1 MTRDPTSLM
10 IGSTPVTIPVSL
22 SSMPKAVHVSVVDA
36 DVAGSLLK
44 VVKGVYAPAVLRN
57 DAWPKSVKDEL
68 SAHTHRYLATL
79 TERAHELRGETVLYV
94 PEEPSLLFLTA
105 ETRHTG
111 DTSVN
116 DTSTQN
122 FAIEE
127 KIERAARDE
136 ELTRR
141 LESVVIHWTRQ
152 IREVVRETDGG
163 ESGVDRYGGGGAH
176 AAGRDVTNET
186 LGQSLSV
193 AEEDASDGPLAEVAF
208 WHSRAFDLAGI
219 ARQLDDVGVDAI
231 VRVLRKARSTYLE
244 PFSELYSIVASELSA
259 AEDNARFLNT
269 LVPPC
274 EALAKAKA
282 TEVAGLVPGISHRVR
297 LVWNAAERY
306 DQDRVFGL
314 LRKISNEVMRR
325 CAKDVSVGDILDGN
339 VKHAVDAL
347 HASIEACDAWKTSF
361 EFTRAAVNKRHPDDP
376 KMRWPWEQSSLFA
389 QLDAFE
395 QRCKDLLDVCDA
407 QAQFAPRT
415 APPVFGGATGLEI
428 KKSFDDVRESFARI
442 TDALRKSGARAALD
456 VAAASWHDDF
466 NAFASG
472 VKDLEVRFQNA
483 MTLSVESARA
493 DLTAFVERI
502 DALRAMSVGDAK
514 SPVGRCADRLTSELF
529 AAFADELAATKKHF
543 DTHRENPPVH
553 PSMPRR
559 AGAASWAR
567 TQHARLKAPWDQ
579 LEEAAA
585 AWMAERDDLAA
596 RRARIGEKDASAKSG
611 ETRDETSGASRG
623 ASGGLRRELESLRLA
638 YDATLPQ
645 FEKYAKDQHAAWVAH
660 VERKVAPSVKQ
671 RLENRLLAVADEDD
685 ENETENENGAK
696 SGRALLRA
704 HFDEELLCCLA
715 ETKHFERMYFQIPH
729 VCAELGG
736 SREKYRVMREDV
748 LGLVTAYNDVML
760 RLDAD
765 ERLLFRDRLSALD
778 KKIAPGLQKVNW
790 TSSKSILEFYMTE
803 ALKQVSDVKEQVDA
817 FKACMDTVR
826 EKCAKMSEASLV
838 SLAKKR
844 VYQEGEFQQAQATR
858 LEEATRLFKELRAE
872 MEDVLKKTFRA
883 IFARDSPEVR
893 LEWLNLLRHVDA
905 LMLDALRNAV
915 KTSLRALSRALH
927 GDPKTKETAP
937 LFGVAAILR
946 GDRTVELKP
955 AVSEIRTVLHDACR
969 ALVAA
974 TSAVDRLGPADAE
987 DSSDDES
994 NGDKS
999 ADEDASVDKKNNT
1012 QKRSTTNRGTF
1023 FDIIS
1028 GDEKETLARV
1038 VAVDQGATRVVSE
1051 AKRFVENWEES
1062 YGDVWVRDKDAT
1074 MSLYAAANHPL
1085 ATFEHDIQKFKDLAE
1100 AIRAEAHTKHM
1111 LFLRVDCE
1119 PLVDAAARHCE
1130 TWRARHLELLND
1142 VARRRLF
1149 SLYEYFEKGAEALRS
1164 PPAALEE
1171 LADKVAMHKKFLAE
1185 REETHA
1191 SFAPL
1196 RAQYA
1201 TLEKCES
1208 RSVTKEELSKLADLD
1223 GAWTS
1228 FVDMI
1233 GETEVSLEEHKEGF
1247 RDKLS
1252 RMVDKLVSDADELEQ
1267 NFAST
1272 APKSVADAV
1281 SHAALDAATK
1291 TLASFDASASSL
1303 RAREAEVGKGLGI
1316 FGTPPP
1322 RLEPIGRVEAEM
1334 EMLRALWDLIKHW
1347 LSEYDVWSLGK
1358 FRDLRVEEMETTAQT
1373 INKNVVKLGKKV
1385 QGSDEGGVEWGAW
1398 RSLKDTID
1406 GFKKTMPL
1414 IMDLR
1419 NPAIRERHWAQVM
1432 QKCGETFDPHADDFT
1447 LGKVTDLKL
1456 HLHDEFIAEL
1466 SSNATKELA
1475 IETSLHAIQETWT
1488 NLKMDMVPY
1497 KEGRDVYKL
1506 RGTEETYA
1514 ALEDN
1519 IVTLSTM
1526 KASKF
1531 FAVFSTPIVAWER
1544 KLLLVSEMLDLVTK
1558 VQTAW
1563 MYLENIFVGSEDIRK
1578 QLPLES
1584 VMFDDVNAAFI
1595 AEMRAMQ
1602 AESSVVAACTGSSPD
1617 ASSPVSEKTLDA
1629 FTRMDEKLEKIQK
1642 SLEAYLEQK
1651 RQQFPR
1657 FYFISSDD
1665 LLEILGQAK
1674 DPLNVQ
1680 PHFKGMF
1687 EGVKKLEM
1695 HRPGDGGRRNYASTL
1710 MHSPDGETLPF
1721 DEEVPTHG
1729 RPEDWLNKVEA
1740 AMYRACKTSL
1750 RETLEQ
1756 SKGMKKEKWVKQ
1768 YPGQM
1773 IISAGCV
1780 VWTAECEKALADKD
1794 KAKAAVRMLKKKW
1807 VSYLSK
1813 LVTLTRSK
1821 LDKVNRKKVVALITI
1836 EVHARDSIEKLSR
1849 SGCDATTDFEWVSQL
1864 RFYWDHDKD
1873 DCVVKQ
1879 VLSVFSYG
1887 YEYQGNNGRLV
1898 VTPLTDRCYM
1908 TLGAAMFTRRGGN
1921 PLGPAGTG
1929 KTETVKDF
1937 GKALAR
1943 YVIVFNCSDGVDYKM
1958 TAKMFSGLAQ
1968 TGAWACLD
1976 EFNRISVEVLSVVAT
1991 QISVIMAAVKKRA
2004 KMFFFEGQN
2013 IRLIPSCGVFV
2024 TMNPGYAGRAE
2035 LPDNLKAIVRPVSM
2049 MVPDFSLIAEIM
2061 MFAEGFSSAKSLAK
2075 KMVAIMEL
2083 SQQQLSKQDHY
2094 DYTLR
2099 SFVIPISRA
2108 AGAHKRVDP
2117 EGSEEAI
2124 LYRTMQDLIMP
2135 KLVYL
2140 DIPLFRALLG
2150 DLFPGVDQ
2158 PPDAGGEL
2166 RAMLERKCV
2175 ELGLQVV
2182 DDWIVKIIQI
2192 FDCKVARH
2200 GNMIVG
2206 KTGAGKTAA
2215 WKVLKAAMAQL
2226 CEDGAGE
2233 GEFQKVEVYTINP
2246 LALSNDEIYGCFDP
2260 ASHEWTDGI
2269 LARVM
2274 RNICKDESP
2283 NQKWTLF
2290 DGPVDTLWIESMN
2303 TLLDDNKLLTLLSGE
2318 RIMMSPQVS
2327 ILFEVE
2333 DLSQASP
2340 ATVSRAGMIYL
2351 NVEDLGWWPFATS
2364 WLNGLDERHNAQGK
2378 GDVALAPAV
2387 RALLTKWMEPALE
2400 FRRLRC
2406 AQLVETDKLAAVR
2419 QFTTLF
2425 DALKQDPASSGLDH
2439 TFYKEDDPE
2448 QYLAMIEKCF
2458 VYALVWSVGASLDD
2472 ESRKKFDAFVR
2483 DLDSSVPTKD
2493 TVYEYFVDAK
2503 TRDWCLWESKLAAY
2517 KPDLENT
2524 PFFRIVVPT
2533 VDTTRTK
2540 SVALCLASM
2549 QSHVLIVGR
2558 VGVGK
2563 SMVAAKCLEELPDGY
2578 ASCVVNFSA
2587 QTSSNSLQ
2595 DVIEG
2600 KLEKRSKGTFAPPG
2614 GKRMVV
2620 LCDDFNMPQK
2630 SVFGFMPP
2638 LELLK
2643 LWADNG
2649 FWYDR
2654 GKQEVKHIRD
2664 IQLMGAMA
2672 PPGGGRNA
2680 FSQRIMSVFAT
2691 LNMTNPSD
2699 AQLHRIY
2706 ATLLNHHLR
2715 DFDDALKP
2723 LGDPIV
2729 KATVELYANIAE
2741 ELLPTPSKSHYLFN
2755 TRDLAKVI
2763 QGTMRTTRAY
2773 YAEKDQILQLWCH
2786 ECFRVFGDRMW
2797 DPDDKTWLKNQ
2808 LDQKLLHVLG
2818 SSWDVLFEPFYGEC
2832 PPFTSFMRPDSDDPP
2847 YEAVVD
2853 PRRLKDALAEK
2864 LEEYAIEPGNAPMD
2878 LVLFKDALMHVCR
2891 VHRVLCQP
2899 RGNALLVGVG
2909 GSGRKSLARLATYVA
2924 ELKCF
2929 SIEIT
2934 KNYRLVEFREDLKE
2948 LFKQAGVADKPTV
2961 FLFDETQIVVETFLE
2976 DINNVLT
2983 SGEVPNLFA
2992 KDEISG
2998 LCEDVRADAKR
3009 AGVGEMQDELYAFFL
3024 GRVIKNLHIVL
3035 CMSPI
3040 GDGFR
3045 ERCRMFPG
3053 LVNCCTIDWFT
3064 EWPSDA
3070 LQEVAKKQMESEKE
3084 MDDEVKESLCKV
3096 FATCHRSTAEKSGE
3110 MLAALKR
3117 KNYVTPTNYL
3127 EFVNGYRAL
3136 LTEKRK
3142 KIGGMANKLRG
3153 GTLKLDET
3161 SVQVG
3166 EMTIVAQEKQVV
3178 VAQAKT
3184 ECEELLVT
3192 IVADK
3197 RAADD
3202 QEKQVSAEAA
3212 KIGRDAEEANAI
3224 AAECQAGLDQA
3235 MPALNAAQAALNV
3248 LTKKD
3253 MSELK
3258 AYSKPPALVELCL
3271 KGVMTV
3277 LKKSPTWDAAKKALG
3292 DTQFLPGL
3300 INFDK
3305 DKLDDA
3311 LLGKMKKYVND
3322 PEYTPE
3328 KIGAVSGAAKGL
3340 CQWVHAMFIYGNVAK
3355 EVAPKRAKLK
3365 AAQEAL
3371 KKKQAALKEAEQKL
3385 QVVLDKVQALKDKYE
3400 HSTSKKKA
3408 LEDELADLEAK
3419 LQRAEKLVNGL
3430 AGEKTRWEQSIG
3442 RYEEQI
3448 EALPGDVVIAAAF
3461 MSYAGPF
3468 PSEYRDALVTKTWL
3482 PQVEALGI
3490 PASPAF
3496 DFALFLADPS
3506 DVRDWNIDGLPA
3518 DAFSTENGVVVT
3530 RGNRWPLLIDPQGQG
3545 NKWIKNMEK
3554 PRGLK
3559 VVTLNMPD
3567 MVRRMENAIQFGDPV
3582 LIQDVQEEIDPI
3594 LEPVLSKSFI
3604 KKGNSLA
3611 IKLGDKEVDYS
3622 PDFKLYLTSKLN
3634 NPHYTP
3640 EVSTKVTIVN
3650 FAVKE
3655 QGLEAQLLNV
3665 VVQKERPDLDRQKND
3680 LVKKVAAGKRTI
3692 AELEDQLLDL
3702 LSNATGSLLD
3712 NIELINTL
3720 NDSKVT
3726 SDEVTESLA
3735 VAEKTGKKIESA
3747 SALYRPCSVRAAILY
3762 FVLYD
3767 LAAID
3772 PMYQFSLDAYVD
3784 LFLLSIKNAP
3794 QSTRLDERIKFLNEF
3809 HTYATYKYTSRGLF
3823 EAHKLLLSLQMCVRI
3838 LRSDGKMNDTE
3849 WRFFLRGGAVLD
3861 RSDQPPNPAP
3871 DWISELAWDNVV
3883 ELEQQVPHF
3892 LGITTHFEQN
3902 VVDWEDWYRE
3912 SEPENP
3918 NAPTRLPG
3926 DWESKCDELQRMILV
3941 RCLRMDRVEKAANA
3955 YVANA
3960 LGRKYVEPPTLDLA
3974 STHAD
3979 STPLA
3984 PLIFVLSPGVDPTAN
3999 LKQLAQA
4006 QGVADR
4012 FFSVALGQGQAPVAT
4027 KLIDDATRDGN
4038 WVFLAN
4044 CHLMLSWLPE
4054 LQKIIERFED
4064 DTPHERFRLWLS
4076 SNPTPHFPLAIL
4088 QRGLKM
4094 TTEPPKGLRA
4104 NLARL
4109 YQTCVTEESFAEC
4122 RSSAK
4127 YAKLLFSL
4135 TYFHAVMLERR
4146 KFREL
4151 GINIPYDFND
4161 TDYSVSDDVLK
4172 AYLDAYEE
4180 TPWDALKYLIS
4191 EANYGG
4197 RVTDEIDRRV
4207 LSGYLNQYFCEDA
4220 LRVPNF
4226 PLSSLEEYYV
4236 PAEGPLSS
4244 YREYIATLPVSD
4256 QPEAF
4261 GQHPNADI
4269 SYMITD
4275 STITLES
4282 CLALQPKQATA
4293 GGGGGAGATEALV
4306 DALIDDM
4313 LASTPPPFDHE
4324 QLMKDKEDDPS
4335 PLHVTL
4341 FQEVERYNVLLENML
4356 STLKLLKKGIKGLVV
4371 MSADLDAIFDALAS
4385 NKVPALYLKAYP
4397 SLKPLGSWTRD
4408 LTARLEQIR
4417 GWISGTYPGVY
4428 WLAGFTYPSC
4438 FLTAVLQTTAR
4449 KNQIPIDTLGFEYQ
4463 VMTQEEKDL
4472 AKEPPDEGVYVK
4484 DMYLEGAG
4492 WDMDAL
4498 CLCEPNPM
4506 ELVVDMPIVHFRP
4519 AETKAG
4525 GDGKKEKKK
4534 EKKQGTY
4541 QCPLYMYP
4549 VRTGSRERPSFMIM
4563 VDLKSGAG
4571 DSDFWIKRGTAL
4583 LLSLAT

>member
-1 MTRDPTSLM
+1 MTSNVPAAGAWSRLLAMTRDPTSLV
-10 IGSTPVTIPVSL
+10 IGETPVTLPVEL
-22 SSMPKAVHVSVVDA
+22 TSMPKAVHVAVIDA

-44 VVKGVYAPAVLRN
+44 VVKGVFAPRMLRN
-57 DAWPKSVKDEL
+57 AAWPESVRDDL
-68 SAHTHRYLATL
+68 AAHAHRYLAGL
-79 TERAHELRGETVLYV
+79 TERTHELRGETVLYV
-94 PEEPSLLFLTA
+94 PDEPGLA
-105 ETRHTG
+105 NVRDPCGDETEAAA
-111 DTSVN
+111 V
-116 DTSTQN
+116 
-122 FAIEE
+122 
-127 KIERAARDE
+127 ERAASDE

-163 ESGVDRYGGGGAH
+163 ESGADRYGGGGAH
-176 AAGRDVTNET
+176 AAGRDGALTSDALT
-186 LGQSLSV
+186 SGV
-193 AEEDASDGPLAEVAF
+193 AGEEDASDGPLAEVRF
-208 WHSRAFDLAGI
+208 WHSRARDLDGI
-219 ARQLDDVGVDAI
+219 ARQLGEKNVAAV
-231 VRVLRKARSTYLE
+231 VRVLRKARSTYLD
-244 PFSELYSIVASELSA
+244 PFSELNAIVANELSA

-282 TEVAGLVPGISHRVR
+282 TDVAGLVPGISHRVR
-297 LVWNAAERY
+297 LVWNAAEKY

-325 CAKDVSVGDILDGN
+325 CARDVSVLDILDGN
-339 VKHAVDAL
+339 VREAVDAL

-361 EFTRAAVNKRHPDDP
+361 EFTRAAVNKRHHDNPA
-376 KMRWPWEQSSLFA
+376 MRWPWPPSSLFA

-395 QRCKDLLDVCDA
+395 QRCKDLLEVCDA
-407 QAQFAPRT
+407 QAQFAPR
-415 APPVFGGATGLEI
+415 APPPVFGGATGPETA
-428 KKSFDDVRESFARI
+428 KSFADIRESFKKC
-442 TDALRKSGARAALD
+442 TDALRVSGARAALD
-456 VAAASWHDDF
+456 VSAASWHDDF

-483 MTLSVESARA
+483 MTAACESARA

-502 DALRAMSVGDAK
+502 DALRVMSVDPLGV

-529 AAFADELAATKKHF
+529 AAFADELAATKRLF

-553 PSMPRR
+553 PSVPRR
-559 AGAASWAR
+559 AGAAAWAR
-567 TQHARLKAPWDQ
+567 TQHTRLKGPWDA

-585 AWMAERDDLAA
+585 AWMAEREAAKVISLQKEAAA
-596 RRARIGEKDASAKSG
+596 RRANASDFAAGGGEISLKKEDG
-611 ETRDETSGASRG
+611 DRSGASS
-623 ASGGLRRELESLRLA
+623 AAGGIRRELESLRLA

-645 FEKYAKDQHAAWVAH
+645 FEKYAKDQHASWVAH
-660 VERKVAPSVKQ
+660 VERKVAPSVRQ

-685 ENETENENGAK
+685 ENFSLKK

-704 HFDEELLCCLA
+704 NFDEELLCCLA

-748 LGLVTAYNDVML
+748 IGLVTAYNDVML

-765 ERLLFRDRLSALD
+765 ERRLFRDRLGALD

-790 TSSKSILEFYMTE
+790 TSSKTILEFYMTE
-803 ALKQVSDVKEQVDA
+803 SLKQVGDVKAQVDA
-817 FKACMDTVR
+817 FKECMDAVR
-826 EKCAKMSEASLV
+826 EKCAAMSEESLV
-838 SLAKKR
+838 SLTKKR
-844 VYQEGEFQQAQATR
+844 VYQEGEFQQAQETR
-858 LEEATRLFKELRAE
+858 LAEAAKTFGDLRAE
-872 MEDVLKKTFRA
+872 MENVLKKTFRA

-893 LEWLNLLRHVDA
+893 REWLNLLKHVDS
-905 LMLDALRNAV
+905 LMLEALRNAV
-915 KTSLRALSRALH
+915 KTSLRSLSRALH

-946 GDRTVELKP
+946 GDKQVELKP
-955 AVSEIRTVLHDACR
+955 AVADIRAVLHDTCR

-974 TSAVDRLGPADAE
+974 TKAVDRLGPVDDASDE
-987 DSSDDES
+987 DESDDVEE
-994 NGDKS
+994 KP
-999 ADEDASVDKKNNT
+999 
-1012 QKRSTTNRGTF
+1012 RSRETGSF
-1023 FDIIS
+1023 FDVIAA
-1028 GDEKETLARV
+1028 DEKETLARV
-1038 VAVDQGATRVVSE
+1038 VAVDDGASRVVEE
-1051 AKRFVENWEES
+1051 AARFVGGWEDS
-1062 YGDVWVRDKDAT
+1062 YGYVWERDKDAT
-1074 MSLYAAANHPL
+1074 LAAYAEANHPL

-1100 AIRAEAHTKHM
+1100 EIRAETHTKHM

-1130 TWRARHLELLND
+1130 QWRARYLELLND
-1142 VARRRLF
+1142 QARADLF
-1149 SLYEYFEKGAEALRS
+1149 ALYAYFESGSEALRA
-1164 PPAALEE
+1164 PPAALEQ
-1171 LADKVAMHKKFLAE
+1171 LADKVAMHRQFLDA
-1185 REETHA
+1185 REATHA

-1196 RAQYA
+1196 RARYA
-1201 TLEKCES
+1201 TLEKFEF
-1208 RSVTKEELSKLADLD
+1208 RGATRDELEKLAGLD
-1223 GAWTS
+1223 QAWAS
-1228 FVDMI
+1228 FAEML

-1247 RDKLS
+1247 RDKLT
-1252 RMVDKLVSDADELEQ
+1252 RMVDKLVSDADEFEAS
-1267 NFAST
+1267 FAAT

-1281 SHAALDAATK
+1281 THAALDAASAA
-1291 TLASFDASASSL
+1291 LASFDATAASL
-1303 RAREAEVGKGLGI
+1303 RAREAEVRKGLGI
-1316 FGTPPP
+1316 FGTAPP
-1322 RLEPIGRVEAEM
+1322 RLEPIGRVESEAQG
-1334 EMLRALWDLIKHW
+1334 LRALWDLIAQW

-1385 QGSDEGGVEWGAW
+1385 LGDADAGGVEWGAW

-1419 NPAIRERHWAQVM
+1419 NPAIRDRHWEQVM
-1432 QKCGETFDPHADDFT
+1432 RECGETFDPHGDAFT
-1447 LGKVTDLKL
+1447 LGRVTDLKL

-1475 IETSLHAIQETWT
+1475 IENSLASIQETWT
-1488 NLKMDMVPY
+1488 TLKMDMVPY

-1506 RGTEETYA
+1506 RGAEDVYA

-1531 FAVFSTPIVAWER
+1531 FVVFETPITAWER

-1584 VMFDDVNAAFI
+1584 VMFDDVDAAFV
-1595 AEMRAMQ
+1595 AEMRAMRS
-1602 AESSVVAACTGSSPD
+1602 ENSVVAACTGSTPD
-1617 ASSPVSEKTLDA
+1617 AASPVSEKTLDA

-1710 MHSPDGETLPF
+1710 MHSPDGEQLPF

-1729 RPEDWLNKVEA
+1729 RPEEWLNKVEA

-1768 YPGQM
+1768 FPGQM

-1836 EVHARDSIEKLSR
+1836 EVHARDSVEKLSK
-1849 SGCDATTDFEWVSQL
+1849 SGCDAVTDFEWVSQL

-2269 LARVM
+2269 LARLM

-2364 WLNGLDERHNAQGK
+2364 WLAGLEQRHDADGK
-2378 GDVALAPAV
+2378 GDKALKPAV
-2387 RALLTKWMEPALE
+2387 HALLTKWMEPALE
-2400 FRRLRC
+2400 FRRLKC

-2425 DALKQDPASSGLDH
+2425 DALKNDSSASGLDPSL
-2439 TFYKEDDPE
+2439 YPADDPE
-2448 QYLAMIEKCF
+2448 QYLAMVEKSF
-2458 VYALVWSVGASLDD
+2458 VYALTWSVGASLDD
-2472 ESRKKFDAFVR
+2472 ESRKKFDTFVR
-2483 DLDSSVPTKD
+2483 DLDSSVPAKD

-2503 TRDWCLWESKLAAY
+2503 TRDWAPWESKLAAY
-2517 KPDLENT
+2517 KPPEDT
-2524 PFFRIVVPT
+2524 PFFRIMVPT

-2540 SVALCLASM
+2540 AVALTLAAM
-2549 QSHVLIVGR
+2549 RSHVLVVGR

-2563 SMVAAKCLEELPDGY
+2563 SMVATKCLEELPDGY

-2630 SVFGFMPP
+2630 SAFGFMPP

-2654 GKQEVKHIRD
+2654 GKQEVKNIRD
-2664 IQLMGAMA
+2664 IQLMASMA

-2691 LNMTNPSD
+2691 INMTNPSD

-2715 DFDDALKP
+2715 DFDDSLKP
-2723 LGDPIV
+2723 LGDPVV
-2729 KATVELYANIAE
+2729 KATVELYASIAE

-2763 QGTMRTTRAY
+2763 QGTMQTTKRY

-2797 DPDDKTWLKNQ
+2797 DKNDTAWLKNQ

-2818 SSWDVLFEPFYGEC
+2818 SSWETLFEPFYGEC
-2832 PPFTSFMRPDSDDPP
+2832 PPFVSFMRADVDDPP

-2853 PRRLKDALAEK
+2853 PRRLKDLLAEK
-2864 LEEYAIEPGNAPMD
+2864 LEEYAIEPGNTAMD
-2878 LVLFKDALMHVCR
+2878 LVLFRDALMHVCR

-2934 KNYRLVEFREDLKE
+2934 KNYRLTEFREDLKE
-2948 LFKQAGVADKPTV
+2948 LFRQAGVADKPTV

-2992 KDEISG
+2992 KDEIGG
-2998 LCEDVRADAKR
+2998 LCEDVRADAKK
-3009 AGVGEMQDELYAFFL
+3009 AGAGEMQDELYAFFL

-3096 FATCHRSTAEKSGE
+3096 FATCHRSTAEKSSE
-3110 MLAALKR
+3110 MLSALKR

-3136 LTEKRK
+3136 LTEKRA

-3166 EMTIVAQEKQVV
+3166 EMTVVAQEKQVV

-3192 IVADK
+3192 IIADK
-3197 RAADD
+3197 RLADD

-3277 LKKSPTWDAAKKALG
+3277 LKKSPTWDAAKKTLG

-3300 INFDK
+3300 LNFDK

-3340 CQWVHAMFIYGNVAK
+3340 CQWVHAMFIYGNIAK

-3365 AAQEAL
+3365 AAQDAL

-3468 PSEYRDALVTKTWL
+3468 PSEYRDALVAKTWL

-3554 PRGLK
+3554 PNGLK

-3655 QGLEAQLLNV
+3655 QGLEAQLLDV
-3665 VVQKERPDLDRQKND
+3665 VVRKERPDLDEQKND

-3720 NDSKVT
+3720 NDSKIT

-3767 LAAID
+3767 LAAVD

-3794 QSTRLDERIKFLNEF
+3794 ASTRLDERIKFLNEF

-3838 LRSDGKMNDTE
+3838 LQSDGKMNDLE

-3918 NAPTRLPG
+3918 SAPTRLPG

-3941 RCLRMDRVEKAANA
+3941 RCLRMDRVEKAATM

-3974 STHAD
+3974 ETHAD
-3979 STPLA
+3979 STPTA

-4064 DTPHERFRLWLS
+4064 SAPHERFRLWLS

-4207 LSGYLNQYFCEDA
+4207 LSGYLNQFFCEDA
-4220 LRVPNF
+4220 LRVENF
-4226 PLSSLEEYYV
+4226 PLSSLDEYYV
-4236 PAEGPLSS
+4236 PKEGPLDS

-4275 STITLES
+4275 SSITLES
-4282 CLALQPKQATA
+4282 CLSLQPKQQSAAA
-4293 GGGGGAGATEALV
+4293 GGGGASATEALV

-4324 QLMKDKEDDPS
+4324 ALMRDKEDDPS

-4341 FQEVERYNVLLENML
+4341 FQEVERYNVLLANML

-4371 MSADLDAIFDALAS
+4371 MSADLDAIFDALAN

-4417 GWISGTYPGVY
+4417 GWISGSYPGVY

-4472 AKEPPDEGVYVK
+4472 EKEAPDEGVYVK

-4492 WDMDAL
+4492 WDMDNL

-4506 ELVVDMPIVHFRP
+4506 ELVVDMPIVHFLP

-4534 EKKQGTY
+4534 EKKQGSY